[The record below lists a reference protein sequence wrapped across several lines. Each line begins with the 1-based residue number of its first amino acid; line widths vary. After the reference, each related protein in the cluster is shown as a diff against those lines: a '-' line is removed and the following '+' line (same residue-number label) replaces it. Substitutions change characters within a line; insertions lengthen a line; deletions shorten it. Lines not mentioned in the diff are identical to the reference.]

1 MSQPTATTQDPM
13 RAAAERTVDTI
24 MSNGYTAL
32 MRLGMQPQQNQNQN
46 YEEEYE
52 SGYHYGRGGRGRG
65 KGGGGRRSR
74 GGRVP
79 PECWTCGQTGHIATY
94 CPTRFATT
102 TATNPAQ
109 PTADTDKKLDTMIET
124 IAKLT
129 ETIAANQ
136 ASVQM
141 QPDPSINGHAPSAPT
156 APTPLI
162 FNEDAM
168 ADKVADKIA
177 DKMITSF
184 QPILAKQGEVLAMLA
199 AGRATP
205 ARRRVSFGGDEE
217 AAAVETVDLG
227 AAASSSGGHA
237 AVEDDEEATEAIAAA
252 EAAAAIEAVEKA
264 RISGAAAGKPFRVPR
279 ATGQNGAKRAR
290 T

>member
-1 MSQPTATTQDPM
+1 
-13 RAAAERTVDTI
+13 
-24 MSNGYTAL
+24 
-32 MRLGMQPQQNQNQN
+32 
-46 YEEEYE
+46 
-52 SGYHYGRGGRGRG
+52 
-65 KGGGGRRSR
+65 
-74 GGRVP
+74 
-79 PECWTCGQTGHIATY
+79 
-94 CPTRFATT
+94 
-102 TATNPAQ
+102 
-109 PTADTDKKLDTMIET
+109 MIET

-141 QPDPSINGHAPSAPT
+141 QPDPSINGPAPSAPT

-199 AGRATP
+199 AGRSQATP

-217 AAAVETVDLG
+217 ATAVETVDLG

-237 AVEDDEEATEAIAAA
+237 AVDEDEEATEAIAAA

-279 ATGQNGAKRAR
+279 ATGQNGAKKAR